1 MNRSDLILLA
11 VVLGRVFMR
20 LGMKGHA
27 HTLRLYF
34 LALRHGLTQGQRHVV
49 KVDWS
54 EDAVL
59 EWLKVLRVPP
69 YQDAYPV
76 RRRGSGCDR
85 CAPGSGHPV
94 EISTLLTFA
103 GGAKMGCRT
112 CGRAWLELEDA
123 RVTPGQPADGGSG
136 GTQDATYS
144 RR

>member
-1 MNRSDLILLA
+1 MRS
-11 VVLGRVFMR
+11 
-20 LGMKGHA
+20 HA
-27 HTLRLYF
+27 QALRLYF

-54 EDAVL
+54 EDAVI
-59 EWLKVLRVPP
+59 EWLRVFRVPP

-76 RRRGSGCDR
+76 RPRGSGCDG

-103 GGAKMGCRT
+103 GGAKMGCRS

-123 RVTPGQPADGGSG
+123 RPETR
-136 GTQDATYS
+136 T
-144 RR
+144 